1 MTNTYQTEIDD
12 DDALGL
18 AMRAFVEQ
26 LSAKGVDA
34 ETIIYLLACDMFR
47 TAISVLPNHTRVL
60 SIVAKTAYDLRSPRF
75 GPNRLIVE
83 E

>member
-1 MTNTYQTEIDD
+1 
-12 DDALGL
+12 
-18 AMRAFVEQ
+18 
-26 LSAKGVDA
+26 
-34 ETIIYLLACDMFR
+34 LLACDMFR